1 MNITEIIAK
10 YSIVDQDQGR
20 GMSFPILEFDNY
32 IFSIGVFQEHQQ
44 LGSSKLKLNQI
55 FAPLEN
61 PKLSN
66 NIRNTLIFAID
77 PRFKDYKL
85 PNVLE
90 YKIGRLE
97 IVLQKIRKMNSIHYI
112 DYSFNIVLI
121 FIDERI
127 DSQYYTED
135 RVFKSFK
142 KTFKSIPDII
152 INGHRNYWVDLYYF
166 ISYLINTGK
175 KVVINNW
182 AFLKSVV
189 QTSPNVLTTI
199 KVNEF
204 FEFFP
209 ELGFIINII
218 AITNPNANS
227 IFVTNWTRDITPN
240 RVFIKHNPKLNE
252 WLTAVP
258 QFANPF
264 IVQGQSQKT
273 TRQNQLQLAVARLR
287 QLDIEFPVDEAQQGY
302 AWQHHAP

>member
-32 IFSIGVFQEHQQ
+32 IFSIGVFQEQQQ

-121 FIDERI
+121 FIDEKI

-189 QTSPNVLTTI
+189 QISPNVLKTI